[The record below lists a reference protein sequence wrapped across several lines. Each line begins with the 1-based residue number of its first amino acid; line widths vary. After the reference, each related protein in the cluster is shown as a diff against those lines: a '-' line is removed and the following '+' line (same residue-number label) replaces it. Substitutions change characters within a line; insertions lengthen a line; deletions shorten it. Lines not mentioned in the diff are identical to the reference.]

1 MLENSEILK
10 DCTREKSYFAEKKYI
25 PNKEKLILIYLGQDD
40 GRVFIF
46 IELKSGDIQ
55 SFNSLLDITMSLN
68 DTFPSAV

>member
-1 MLENSEILK
+1 LENSEILK
-10 DCTREKSYFAEKKYI
+10 DCTREKSHFAEKKNI